1 MPSLRQRN
9 KRQKTK
15 ISINVGRAFRPAH
28 VHFTR
33 KSKTPNTMSVM
44 PMREAH
50 NQSGKLKSK
59 TTTPMPTSKMPNNLH
74 NSHFPVEFRT
84 RNPPDAAIRMREAAA
99 TAFRYHD
106 MRASGLLCQP
116 SAVRRGKGDFAREER
131 LFGASNVILPRAYQS
146 AYQQQHWEN
155 RRHQQASLQP

>member
-9 KRQKTK
+9 KRQRTK
-15 ISINVGRAFRPAH
+15 ISIDVGRAFRPAH

-33 KSKTPNTMSVM
+33 KSKTPSTMSVM

-50 NQSGKLKSK
+50 SQSGKLKSK
-59 TTTPMPTSKMPNNLH
+59 ITRPMPISKMPSNLH

-99 TAFRYHD
+99 TVFRYHD
-106 MRASGLLCQP
+106 MRASGLLCHRP
-116 SAVRRGKGDFAREER
+116 ARYRAESFAERRPAREKR
-131 LFGASNVILPRAYQS
+131 LFAVSDAILPRAY
-146 AYQQQHWEN
+146 
-155 RRHQQASLQP
+155 